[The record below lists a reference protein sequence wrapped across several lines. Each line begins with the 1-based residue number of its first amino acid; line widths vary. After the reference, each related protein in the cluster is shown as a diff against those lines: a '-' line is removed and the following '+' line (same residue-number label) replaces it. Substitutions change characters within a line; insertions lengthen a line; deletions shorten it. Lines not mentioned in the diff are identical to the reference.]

1 MKTARLL
8 ATEIRRLHEAGI
20 RTFFI
25 RGNPGALSKI
35 TQELVLPD
43 SVTVFGSCA
52 DMVAP
57 LLERVAGEGV

>member
-20 RTFFI
+20 RTFFK

-35 TQELVLPD
+35 TQELVLLN
-43 SVTVFGSCA
+43 SVIVFGLRA
-52 DMVAP
+52 EMVAP
-57 LLERVAGEGV
+57 LLERGAGEGV